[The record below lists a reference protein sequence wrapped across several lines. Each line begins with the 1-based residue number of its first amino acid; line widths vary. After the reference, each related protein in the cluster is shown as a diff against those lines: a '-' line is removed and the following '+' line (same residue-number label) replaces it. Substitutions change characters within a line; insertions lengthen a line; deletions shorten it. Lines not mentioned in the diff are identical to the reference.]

1 MDFNQVMEENNIR
14 HAIVGEV
21 QTSLRDILGGL
32 TKTRLAS
39 LARTYSI
46 PGRSKMKQ
54 SELIQAVHEAL
65 VDLNR
70 LESTLLLL
78 DAEEWELFASA
89 VDRKS
94 KQDNY
99 VPYGFYA
106 FLLDRGLLFTYFHEG
121 ALHLVIPEEVRD
133 AYARLNTPEF
143 RETRGRRA
151 LVYQYLLALTHLY
164 GVFQPEKLVDI
175 FNGQN
180 ADELT
185 LEEFHGHLD
194 DILQRE
200 REFVLQDGWLVDAGL
215 AQSGEEGELEALL
228 ERIQGKPYYVPDQ
241 EELLR
246 YTDDGYFEMT
256 PQLEALKKFVVGS
269 MGLDEG
275 MAHYLVDDIQLA
287 CSMEAPMQG
296 LIYEFER
303 RELVFDNEEQVRQV
317 AQLLV
322 DVGNHTRLWSNCGH
336 TPAELG
342 TGKSSTIPTVMGRTS
357 KTPIRV
363 VKVGRND
370 PCPCGSGKKYKKCC
384 GQ

>member
-14 HAIVGEV
+14 HAIVGEM
-21 QTSLRDILGGL
+21 QTSLSDILGGL
-32 TKTRLAS
+32 TKTRLAA

-54 SELIQAVHEAL
+54 NELIQAVHEAL
-65 VDLNR
+65 VDIDR

-89 VDRKS
+89 VDHKS

-99 VPYGFYA
+99 VPYGYYA

-121 ALHLVIPEEVRD
+121 ELHLVIPEEVRA
-133 AYARLNTPEF
+133 AYARLNTAEF
-143 RETRGRRA
+143 RDARDRRA
-151 LVYQYLLALTHLY
+151 RVYQYLLAMTHLY
-164 GVFQPEKLVDI
+164 GAFQPEKLVEI
-175 FNGQN
+175 FNDQN

-185 LEEFHGHLD
+185 LEEFQTHLEH
-194 DILQRE
+194 ILQRE
-200 REFVLQDGWLVDAGL
+200 REFILQDGWLVDAGL
-215 AQSGEEGELEALL
+215 AHSGEEGELESLL

-241 EELLR
+241 AELLR
-246 YTDDGYFEMT
+246 YADDGYFEMT
-256 PQLEALKKFVVGS
+256 PQLKALKDFVVGN
-269 MGLDEG
+269 MGLDEE

-287 CSMEAPMQG
+287 CSMEAPMQQM
-296 LIYEFER
+296 IYEFDR
-303 RELVFDNEEQVRQV
+303 RELVFDDEVQVRQV

-322 DVGNHTRLWSNCGH
+322 DVSNHTRLWSNCGH

-342 TGKSSTIPTVMGRTS
+342 TGKPTTIPTVMGRTS